1 MISGASWRGDGGGA
15 PALVYELPLPDD
27 DDDGNR
33 SAHTLDSRA
42 RSVLSVDRSEQRL
55 SIRFRA
61 DHPRYASHATREPRE

>member
-1 MISGASWRGDGGGA
+1 MISGVSWRGDGGGA
-15 PALVYELPLPDD
+15 PALVYELPLPDDDDDD

-55 SIRFRA
+55 SIRCRA
-61 DHPRYASHATREPRE
+61 DHPR